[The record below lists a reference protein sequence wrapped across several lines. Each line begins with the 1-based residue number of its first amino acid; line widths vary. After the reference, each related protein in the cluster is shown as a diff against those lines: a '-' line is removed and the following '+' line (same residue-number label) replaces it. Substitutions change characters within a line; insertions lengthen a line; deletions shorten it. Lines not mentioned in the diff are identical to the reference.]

1 MSIGDL
7 KLVYVASVA
16 VLSLIIVAPTV
27 MMVVTLPGG
36 ERFSELWLLGK
47 NRLAEDYP
55 FNVKVNEAYTVYLG
69 LGNHLG
75 GLEYYMVY
83 VKFRNQTESS
93 PDSLNG
99 TSSVLEPLSEYRVF
113 LGDSE
118 VWEKEI
124 TFSFEGIAFDGNVCK
139 ISNLVLDGLVLNVD
153 KVAAWDSAT
162 NGFYCQLFFELWLY
176 NAAPSGFQYHNR
188 FVGIWLNMTI
198 PFQNPK

>member
-1 MSIGDL
+1 MRIGDL
-7 KLVYVASVA
+7 KLVYVASVV
-16 VLSLIIVAPTV
+16 VLSLIIVTPTV
-27 MMVVTLPGG
+27 TMVVTLPGG
-36 ERFSELWLLGK
+36 ERFSELWLLGQ
-47 NRLAEDYP
+47 NRMAEDYP
-55 FNVKVNEAYTVYLG
+55 FNVKANETYKVYLG

-75 GLEYYMVY
+75 GLEYYLLY

-93 PDSLNG
+93 PDSMNG

-153 KVAAWDSAT
+153 KVAAWDSAA

-176 NAAPSGFQYHNR
+176 NAALSGFQYHNR

>member
-7 KLVYVASVA
+7 KLVYVASVV

-27 MMVVTLPGG
+27 TMVVTLPGG
-36 ERFSELWLLGK
+36 ERFSELWLLGQ
-47 NRLAEDYP
+47 NRMAEDYP
-55 FNVKVNEAYTVYLG
+55 FNVKANETYKVYLG

-75 GLEYYMVY
+75 GLEYYLVY
-83 VKFRNQTESS
+83 VKFRNQTESL
-93 PDSLNG
+93 PDSMNG
-99 TSSVLEPLSEYRVF
+99 TSEYRVF

-118 VWEKEI
+118 VWEKNI
-124 TFSFEGIAFDGNVCK
+124 TFSFDFERVAFDGNVCK

-176 NAAPSGFQYHNR
+176 NAALSGFQYHNR

-198 PFQNPK
+198 PFQNLK